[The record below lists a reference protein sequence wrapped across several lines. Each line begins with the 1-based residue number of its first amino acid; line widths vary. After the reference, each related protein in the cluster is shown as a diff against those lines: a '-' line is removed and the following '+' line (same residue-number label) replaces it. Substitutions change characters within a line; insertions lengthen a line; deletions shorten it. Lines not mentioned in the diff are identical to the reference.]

1 MRWCIP
7 SPKPFGK
14 LSRRPAS
21 TLVRF
26 ADRDPIDGMACVV
39 GGDQKGHPIVF
50 TVHDLF
56 SKVNPIMIP
65 PLFDVAATTD
75 GLRISSALA
84 RR

>member
-7 SPKPFGK
+7 SPMPFGK

-39 GGDQKGHPIVF
+39 GAIKKAPHLSQS
-50 TVHDLF
+50 VHDLF
-56 SKVNPIMIP
+56 SKVKWYR
-65 PLFDVAATTD
+65 
-75 GLRISSALA
+75 RIHYRDSLNSVEFVTA
-84 RR
+84 